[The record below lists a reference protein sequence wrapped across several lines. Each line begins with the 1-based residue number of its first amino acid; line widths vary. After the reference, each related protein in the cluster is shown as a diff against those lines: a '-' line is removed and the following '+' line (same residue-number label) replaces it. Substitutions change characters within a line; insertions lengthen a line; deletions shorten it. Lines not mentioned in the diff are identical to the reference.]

1 MRSCNFHSMN
11 FPQIWYKDS
20 FRVPDM
26 NCSKN
31 KIGVTESATRMRT
44 SARALPEFDLLNVCT
59 KHDLGNKV
67 CEFRDTLVGNV
78 SSYMKEKKSF
88 PEVGFVNRT
97 IRFSKLF
104 IYTRQ

>member
-1 MRSCNFHSMN
+1 
-11 FPQIWYKDS
+11 
-20 FRVPDM
+20 M

-88 PEVGFVNRT
+88 PYILLKSEQTAWQSDNHHSAYNRSIKRT
-97 IRFSKLF
+97 V
-104 IYTRQ
+104 